1 MAKVKPFAALRPA
14 KDKVGEVSATPF
26 DGASK
31 DQALTEM
38 MHNPNSYLHVVKPH
52 LHFKGEKKNPAKH
65 FPQGLAYLQ
74 RLRDQGLLIKDNKP
88 CFYIYRIIKGHQA
101 YAGIIASASVD
112 DYNNNVILKHEN
124 TLTEKQNEIAEH
136 IQFYNNLGNPV
147 LLSYPDDE
155 SIDLLINQY
164 ILKHV
169 PEYNFISTDQ
179 VKHNM
184 WVVTEE
190 KDIQLLETRF
200 EAIPTLYI
208 ADGHH
213 RSAGSA
219 TFCDRKRAEN
229 PNFTG
234 EETFNFFPVCLIPF
248 SKLSIF
254 EYHRLVRDKAI
265 VNNPDFLEEIKK
277 YFIKIPSGHLPV
289 QPLNKKEFGLY
300 FQGKAFL
307 LQLKPEWEATLQGT
321 LAHLDVSIVEEF
333 ILKRIFN
340 ITDSKTD
347 ARLSVMDGGR
357 GIGHLQEAVDKGD
370 YDLAISLYPTSMEE
384 VKRVAEENLIMPPK
398 STWIEPKIR
407 TGLIILDHG

>member
-14 KDKVGEVSATPF
+14 KDKAGEVSATPY

-31 DQALTEM
+31 DQAWLEM
-38 MHNPNSYLHVVKPH
+38 RNNPISYLHVVKPH
-52 LHFKGEKKNPAKH
+52 LHFKGEKKNPEKH
-65 FPQGLAYLQ
+65 FPSGLAFLQ
-74 RLRDQGLLIKDNKP
+74 KLIEQKHLVKEEKP
-88 CFYIYRIIKGHQA
+88 AYYIYRLIKGHQA
-101 YAGIIASASVD
+101 YAGIMAMASVD
-112 DYNNNVILKHEN
+112 DYLQNKILKHEN

-136 IQFYNNLGNPV
+136 IRFYNNLGNPV
-147 LLSYPDDE
+147 LLTYPDDE

-164 ILKHV
+164 ILRHI
-169 PEYNFISTDQ
+169 PEYNFISSDQ

-190 KDIQLLETRF
+190 KDINLIESRF
-200 EAIPTLYI
+200 KEIEHLYI

-219 TFCDRKRAEN
+219 AFCEIKRKEN
-229 PNFTG
+229 PDYTG
-234 EETFNFFPVCLIPF
+234 EETFNYFPVCLIPF
-248 SKLSIF
+248 SKLTIY
-254 EYHRLVRDKAI
+254 EYHRLVRDKEI
-265 VNNPDFLEEIKK
+265 VNSPNFLEELKK

-300 FQGKAFL
+300 YQGKAFL

-347 ARLSVMDGGR
+347 TRLSFMDGGK

-370 YDLAISLYPTSMEE
+370 YDVAISLYPTSMEE